1 MPGNFDRLESEAPAP
16 EGGQPLSDLSPRF
29 FPMDHQVRFT
39 PDARIFWLDGLNQKE
54 KSKKTFRLKK
64 SVQIKTKSP
73 ILPTGA
79 SMV

>member
-1 MPGNFDRLESEAPAP
+1 MATYTIKKSWTKKFGS
-16 EGGQPLSDLSPRF
+16 LSQD
-29 FPMDHQVRFT
+29 
-39 PDARIFWLDGLNQKE
+39 PDYIKFWIDTTEIKKE